1 MDDPEFYRAFEDRFR
16 GSRHLIRSRLEVYL
30 PFVKPLVEAS
40 QGTVAK
46 ALDLGCGRGEW
57 LELLTE
63 AGVDPKGVDTN
74 DEMLAGCTELGLS
87 VENKDALAAL
97 AETESESQLVVSA
110 IHVAEHLEFNKLLD
124 VVKQAHRVLVPG
136 GLLILET
143 PNPENPIVSAV
154 GFHLDPTH
162 LKPLP
167 PPLLG
172 FAVEYCGFSRHL
184 LMKLQEDKDALTDT
198 RVTLF
203 QVLSASS
210 PDYAIV
216 AQKTGPDSYFEAI
229 GDSFEKIYGVSL
241 ADVASSYDGM
251 ITGELKQQQDAIE
264 DVHTKL
270 ARKIEEGAAE
280 FSVEQDRKHAELTS
294 LYNQQNNDI
303 ADLKMSLKHQKL
315 LLDEC
320 HGKIADQISSMD
332 VRVSGLEASIRQLS
346 KDVMGILNT
355 PVQRLLLRLSGKR
368 FPDTDQ
374 NPDQQ

>member
-30 PFVKPLVEAS
+30 PFVEPLVQAS
-40 QGTVAK
+40 QDTVAK

-57 LELLTE
+57 LELLKE
-63 AGVDPKGVDTN
+63 AGVDPRGVDTN
-74 DEMLAGCTELGLS
+74 LEMLAGCTELGLS
-87 VENKDALAAL
+87 VENKDALTAL
-97 AETESESQLVVSA
+97 AETGSESQLVVSA
-110 IHVAEHLEFNKLLD
+110 IHVAEHLEFNKLLE

-172 FAVEYCGFSRHL
+172 FVVEYCGFSRHIL
-184 LMKLQEDKDALTDT
+184 LKLQEDKDVLSDT
-198 RVTLF
+198 RMTLF
-203 QVLSASS
+203 HVLSASS

-216 AQKTGPDSYFEAI
+216 AQKTGPESYFEAI
-229 GDSFEKIYGVSL
+229 NDPFEKIYGVSL
-241 ADVASSYDGM
+241 ADVASSYDGT
-251 ITGELKQQQDAIE
+251 ITGELE
-264 DVHTKL
+264 DVHGKL
-270 ARKIEEGAAE
+270 ARKIDEGAAE
-280 FSVEQDRKHAELTS
+280 FSAEQNRKHAELTS
-294 LYNQQNNDI
+294 LYNQQNKDI
-303 ADLKMSLKHQKL
+303 ADLKVSLEHQKL

-320 HGKIADQISSMD
+320 HGKLANPISGMD
-332 VRVSGLEASIRQLS
+332 VRISGLEASIRQLS

-355 PVQRLLLRLSGKR
+355 PIQRLLLRLSGRR